1 MNENNPVFAVLDEL
15 KQPSPQRLKSTK
27 QADAP
32 VGLSYTE
39 WHIASVRIADLTSLP
54 AAPHIRVLYLTD
66 CIQLKSLAGLAAFPA
81 LQKLFLYG
89 SDKLEDIEA
98 LRDCSN
104 LAHLTISSS
113 FNGKVK
119 LPSLQ
124 PLEAL
129 SHLSDLYLDVV
140 AEDRRL
146 EPLFGLGN
154 LKHLLVGNVYLWDE
168 FARLEYALPDLHFM
182 WRSGV
187 VHDALP
193 KILKCKKCDTP
204 LSMLTGFR
212 KGTACP
218 ACDTTKID
226 KHLQDYRAIACGDG

>member
-1 MNENNPVFAVLDEL
+1 
-15 KQPSPQRLKSTK
+15 
-27 QADAP
+27 
-32 VGLSYTE
+32 
-39 WHIASVRIADLTSLP
+39 LP
-54 AAPHIRVLYLTD
+54 AAPHIQALYLTD

-113 FNGKVK
+113 FNGKIK

-129 SHLSDLYLDVV
+129 SRLSDLYLGVV
-140 AEDRRL
+140 AEDRKL

-154 LKHLLVGNVYLWDE
+154 LKRLFLGNVYLWDE
-168 FARLEYALPDLHFM
+168 FARLEHAHPGLEFE
-182 WRSGV
+182 WKSGIV
-187 VHDALP
+187 DDALP

-212 KGTACP
+212 KGTAC
-218 ACDTTKID
+218 AVCDTTKID
-226 KHLQDYRAIACGDG
+226 KHLQDYSSIVQSG